1 MSTSGAPIFDGTQGD
16 RRYKP
21 DTRKR
26 ARISA
31 VATTAEAASDAD
43 ASRKQEFRQ
52 ILEEVQKLGT
62 SQLSWKE
69 RKELELKK
77 IVALGAKPA
86 KSFKMPIS
94 MGLTI
99 KRKREKLEAEKV
111 EQDILSGFLP
121 AKRKKKTAPR
131 DSSDDKGLR
140 LSEGKFKGGVL
151 YVQKPEAK
159 AAVGEK
165 RGRDRALDRVF
176 NEGGSKRAGGKSKRG
191 KGKKGGKKGGK
202 RKR

>member
-1 MSTSGAPIFDGTQGD
+1 MGSSGAPVFDGTKGD

-21 DTRKR
+21 DPRTR
-26 ARISA
+26 ARMQGGA
-31 VATTAEAASDAD
+31 VAGVVSDGEG
-43 ASRKQEFRQ
+43 SRKQEFRQ

-69 RKELELKK
+69 RKELESKK
-77 IVALGAKPA
+77 LVALGSKPA

-94 MGLTI
+94 MGLAI
-99 KRKREKLEAEKV
+99 KRKREKLDTERM
-111 EQDILSGFLP
+111 EQDILAGFLP
-121 AKRKKKTAPR
+121 AKRKKKTPLR
-131 DSSDDKGLR
+131 ESNDDKGLR
-140 LSEGKFKGGVL
+140 LSEGKFRGGVL

-159 AAVGEK
+159 AAGSGK
-165 RGRDRALDRVF
+165 RGRDRLLDKVF
-176 NEGGSKRAGGKSKRG
+176 DEGGGSKKAGKSKKG